1 MATDNKSAR
10 SLDLLDKDIRRLQ
23 AKAKQLEDE
32 IDNNFTYLQNHSA
45 ALFINS
51 LFPRKIR
58 ADDPAREGL
67 LGAFFQNERLMN
79 PLNKLATRLVG
90 QASHFI
96 NKLID
101 KWID

>member
-1 MATDNKSAR
+1 MATNNKRVSG
-10 SLDLLDKDIRRLQ
+10 LDLLEKDIRRLQ
-23 AKAKQLEDE
+23 AKAKKLEDE
-32 IDNNFTYLQNHSA
+32 IDNSFTYLQNHSA

-58 ADDPAREGL
+58 VEDPAREGF

-79 PLNKLATRLVG
+79 TLNKMATRLVDR
-90 QASHFI
+90 ATDFI